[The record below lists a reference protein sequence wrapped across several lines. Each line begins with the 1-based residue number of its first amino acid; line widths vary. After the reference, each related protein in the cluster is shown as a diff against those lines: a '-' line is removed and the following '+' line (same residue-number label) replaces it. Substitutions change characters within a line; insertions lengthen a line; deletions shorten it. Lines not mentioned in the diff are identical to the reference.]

1 MKKLFSIAI
10 LLFAVSTTV
19 FSQVEIQQEEI
30 DYYQSI
36 FGMEKKIVVANFLQ
50 LEEKDAFWAIYDE
63 YEKERKVLG
72 QKRLDIIIEYA
83 EHYESLSDEKTDEL
97 IKQSIAFKK
106 DVNNVIAKYYK
117 NVKKVSG
124 SKTAAQFYQIEN
136 YFVNAVGTEMYTA
149 VPLIGE
155 LD

>member
-36 FGMEKKIVVANFLQ
+36 FGMEKKVVVANFLQ

-72 QKRLDIIIEYA
+72 QKRLNIIIEYA
-83 EHYESLSDEKTDEL
+83 EHYESLEDEKTDEL

-124 SKTAAQFYQIEN
+124 SKIAAQFYQIEN
-136 YFVNAVGTEMYTA
+136 YFVTAVGVEMYKA
-149 VPLIGE
+149 IPLIGE

>member
-36 FGMEKKIVVANFLQ
+36 FGMEKKVVVANFLQ
-50 LEEKDAFWAIYDE
+50 LEEKDAFWTIYDE

-72 QKRLDIIIEYA
+72 QKRLNIIIEYA
-83 EHYESLSDEKTDEL
+83 EHYESLEDEKTDEL

-124 SKTAAQFYQIEN
+124 SKIAAQFYQIEN
-136 YFVNAVGTEMYTA
+136 YFVTAVGVEMYKA
-149 VPLIGE
+149 IPLIGE